1 MKNALPEQLQPRFEQ
16 YHQTKDANDIDLTA
30 VVRTILVEAGLLQYV
45 IAAYDNDRFI
55 LEAQNK
61 PSEVQRFLLNRY
73 WSFQLMQS
81 EKSSIEERSY
91 LIPNGEIEDWIRLFQ
106 NKVLPFILEN
116 NLPTP

>member
-1 MKNALPEQLQPRFEQ
+1 MKNTLPEQLQPRFDQ
-16 YHQTKDANDIDLTA
+16 YHQPKDANDIDLVAT
-30 VVRTILVEAGLLQYV
+30 VRTILVEAGLLQYV
-45 IAAYDNDRFI
+45 IAGYDPNRFI
-55 LEAQNK
+55 NEAKNK

-91 LIPNGEIEDWIRLFQ
+91 LIPNGEITDWIRLFET
-106 NKVLPFILEN
+106 KVLPFILEN